1 MTLTGGSRSSASE
14 RRRQLDGPVEGRR
27 ADRFRWADSLSTRLG
42 KREKKERGLMQA
54 ERDRERSL
62 GVDFRLFELMIFYLN
77 L

>member
-1 MTLTGGSRSSASE
+1 MGRWKADGPTD
-14 RRRQLDGPVEGRR
+14 LDGPTAYPRG
-27 ADRFRWADSLSTRLG
+27 WAKER
-42 KREKKERGLMQA
+42 KKERGLMQA